1 MVPEGSAFAVS
12 RHCVGHRGA
21 HRDLD
26 SFKGIDC
33 QKAQLPIEHID
44 IEDVVEGGAR
54 SEGVGGSVGLEG
66 NCVWGESIVSDV
78 SEVSGGAIPV
88 RDDESAFNVALN
100 EFVLVECWF
109 IVTLTWRIHPPMVR
123 CWRVKT
129 PRFGRALTSER
140 PGGCCGASVH
150 GCTRCEGCW
159 VRDALTSGSRVRFC
173 SFLGECV

>member
-1 MVPEGSAFAVS
+1 M
-12 RHCVGHRGA
+12 
-21 HRDLD
+21 LD
-26 SFKGIDC
+26 TAARTATSTSFKGIDC

-109 IVTLTWRIHPPMVR
+109 IVTLTWRIHPPMVKVLA
-123 CWRVKT
+123 CKNPPIW
-129 PRFGRALTSER
+129 ACSYER
-140 PGGCCGASVH
+140 EAWGVLWCQ
-150 GCTRCEGCW
+150 CTR
-159 VRDALTSGSRVRFC
+159 VYQV
-173 SFLGECV
+173 